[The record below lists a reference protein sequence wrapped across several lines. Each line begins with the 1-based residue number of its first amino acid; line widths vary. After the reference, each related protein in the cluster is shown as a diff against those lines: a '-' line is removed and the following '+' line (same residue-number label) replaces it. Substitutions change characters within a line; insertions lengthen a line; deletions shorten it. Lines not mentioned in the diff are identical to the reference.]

1 MQNNNR
7 SKFLIII
14 GGIWLFLMLLNSF
27 SSNAAMK
34 TLPYS
39 EFLKLAKEGKIS
51 EVTVTDNVIQGV
63 MLDENSNSGRGE
75 PFRTVRVDPDVSEI
89 LEQNGIEYSG
99 KIQSNFIANILS
111 WVFPVLLFVG
121 IWYFIMR
128 RFQQQQSG
136 FMTLG
141 KNKAKIYMEDD
152 VQVKFEDAAGVES
165 QTGVG

>member
-51 EVTVTDNVIQGV
+51 EVAVMDNVIQGV

-75 PFRTVRVDPDVSEI
+75 PF
-89 LEQNGIEYSG
+89 
-99 KIQSNFIANILS
+99 
-111 WVFPVLLFVG
+111 
-121 IWYFIMR
+121 
-128 RFQQQQSG
+128 
-136 FMTLG
+136 
-141 KNKAKIYMEDD
+141 
-152 VQVKFEDAAGVES
+152 
-165 QTGVG
+165 

>member
-51 EVTVTDNVIQGV
+51 EVAVTDNVIQGV

-75 PFRTVRVDPDVSEI
+75 PF
-89 LEQNGIEYSG
+89 
-99 KIQSNFIANILS
+99 
-111 WVFPVLLFVG
+111 
-121 IWYFIMR
+121 
-128 RFQQQQSG
+128 
-136 FMTLG
+136 
-141 KNKAKIYMEDD
+141 
-152 VQVKFEDAAGVES
+152 
-165 QTGVG
+165 

>member
-7 SKFLIII
+7 SKLLIII
-14 GGIWLFLMLLNSF
+14 GGIWLVITLLNSF

-51 EVTVTDNVIQGV
+51 EVAVMDNVIQGV

-128 RFQQQQSG
+128 RFQQQQGG